1 MADVPQDDYAI
12 EQPPEANLEQIEPEQ
27 RNAPPQL
34 EGPNPPA
41 RVPHVRLRTCGGCN
55 KQEGYRHEFKVCS
68 RCRQVRY
75 CGRECQAA
83 DWQRHRQ
90 HCVPVGRLREIRHAL
105 RNMNRILDYPPAHCS
120 HYPLAHC
127 APGA

>member
-41 RVPHVRLRTCGGCN
+41 RVPHVRLRHAAVVIN
-55 KQEGYRHEFKVCS
+55 KKVTDTSSKFVQDVDRYDTAEENVKRQTGSDIGSIVYR
-68 RCRQVRY
+68 
-75 CGRECQAA
+75 
-83 DWQRHRQ
+83 
-90 HCVPVGRLREIRHAL
+90 
-105 RNMNRILDYPPAHCS
+105 
-120 HYPLAHC
+120 
-127 APGA
+127 